1 MNQDRAESTV
11 AASPAAESGDV
22 LLQVNHLKKYFPV
35 SGNLPGK
42 KKQYVRAV
50 DDVSLQVRVG
60 RTVGIRLR
68 KDDDGPH
75 HFAPALDHGRR
86 SPV

>member
-1 MNQDRAESTV
+1 MNNNQPESAV
-11 AASPAAESGDV
+11 AFTPAAETGDV

-60 RTVGIRLR
+60 RTVGIVGESGC
-68 KDDDGPH
+68 DGAH
-75 HFAPALDHGRR
+75 DFASALDHGRR
-86 SPV
+86 SAV